1 MKAIIT
7 TESQTATVTY
17 NMVLRGKP
25 QTQNQRIAEEV
36 EKMIK
41 KELAVGRKPH
51 TVKVLIMENNRIIN
65 KWTYKPTIR

>member
-1 MKAIIT
+1 M
-7 TESQTATVTY
+7 VTY

-25 QTQNQRIAEEV
+25 QTQNQRIADEV

-41 KELAVGRKPH
+41 EELSVGRKPH

-65 KWTYKPTIR
+65 RWIYKPTIR